1 MCAHGNA
8 NVLTF
13 DRGTSKLGQGPA
25 CATVLVEI
33 ERWTGPRSADGGI
46 RAAGDRRGCG
56 VSDPA
61 LIDDL
66 VAANRILSDHGVL
79 DAYGHIS
86 ARDPKNP
93 QRYWLSR
100 SMAPVLVTADDIIE
114 FDLDSRPV
122 RAGEN
127 RLFFERVIHGEIY
140 KARPDVMA
148 VVHNHSPSLIP
159 FANSE
164 TRLRPMV
171 GNAAFLGDGVPVFD
185 IRTVDDEGDLN
196 VCTVPQAAGA
206 GARARRGMGGAA
218 APPRRGRGRRV
229 DPRNASAT
237 PSSRNATR
245 GSRSKRPCSGRSSS
259 SPRARSHSRGAASRR
274 TPTAAGQLWKQRAMG
289 G

>member
-1 MCAHGNA
+1 M
-8 NVLTF
+8 
-13 DRGTSKLGQGPA
+13 
-25 CATVLVEI
+25 
-33 ERWTGPRSADGGI
+33 
-46 RAAGDRRGCG
+46 
-56 VSDPA
+56 SDPA

-100 SMAPVLVTADDIIE
+100 SMAPVLVNAEDIIE
-114 FDLDSRPV
+114 FDLDSNPV

-159 FANSE
+159 FCNSE

-185 IRTVDDEGDLN
+185 IRDVDDEGDLN
-196 VCTVPQAAGA
+196 VCNVPQAQAL
-206 GARARRGMGGAA
+206 ARALGAEWVVLLRRHGAVA
-218 APPRRGRGRRV
+218 VGESIRQCVRHAIIAE
-229 DPRNASAT
+229 RNARQQIEAT
-237 PSSRNATR
+237 MLGPVQFLTKSEIAFAR
-245 GSRSKRPCSGRSSS
+245 RSKPKD
-259 SPRARSHSRGAASRR
+259 PDRGW
-274 TPTAAGQLWKQRAMG
+274 QLWKQRAMG